1 MVSTDV
7 WHIEHRQEL
16 LILYG
21 RVCVRW
27 AAIDLLLVQI
37 LRLDLGNRAAAHD
50 LIFNTAG
57 AGKSR
62 IEVFN
67 RAIGASRFRQEE
79 RRRIL
84 TAIRFVT
91 DLISA
96 RNDIIHSPLV
106 TRLSLEGKTITPHL
120 EKMGKSGKQ
129 KPVSIN
135 KIEAHLAA
143 IGRALG
149 ELEELA
155 RELELKYDQD
165 LGDEETA

>member
-21 RVCVRW
+21 KVSVRW

-37 LRLDLGNRAAAHD
+37 LRLDLGNSAAAHD
-50 LIFNTAG
+50 LIFNTTG
-57 AGKSR
+57 AGKNR
-62 IEVFN
+62 IEGFN
-67 RAIGASRFRQEE
+67 RAIGASRFEQEE
-79 RRRIL
+79 RRKIL
-84 TAIRFVT
+84 TATRLVT

-106 TRLSLEGKTITPHL
+106 TRLSFEGKTITPHL
-120 EKMGKSGKQ
+120 EKLGKSGKP
-129 KPVSIN
+129 KPVSID

-143 IGRALG
+143 IGRALTQ
-149 ELEELA
+149 LEELA
-155 RELELKYDQD
+155 LELELKYDTD
-165 LGDEETA
+165 HGEEESA

>member
-21 RVCVRW
+21 KTSVRW

-37 LRLDLGNRAAAHD
+37 LRLDLGNSAAAHD

-57 AGKSR
+57 AGKNR

-67 RAIGASRFRQEE
+67 RAIGASRFEQEE
-79 RRRIL
+79 RRKIL
-84 TAIRFVT
+84 MVTRFVT

-106 TRLSLEGKTITPHL
+106 TRLSLEGRTITPRL
-120 EKMGKSGKQ
+120 EKVGKSGKP
-129 KPVSIN
+129 KPVSIGR
-135 KIEAHLAA
+135 IEAHLTA
-143 IGRALG
+143 IGSVLSQ
-149 ELEELA
+149 LEELML
-155 RELELKYDQD
+155 ELELKYGPDF
-165 LGDEETA
+165 GEEETV